1 MTDVELLNQH
11 RNGSES
17 AFADLV
23 RRHLAWIYGV
33 ARRRLGDAHLA
44 EDVAQAVFVLLHRKA
59 PQFAGDRA
67 MMSWLYRT
75 ARYASDSAARGQRRR
90 QHREGELAMSRPE
103 AAEPQEP
110 PEWQQLAPVLDELI
124 GRLPRTDREAILLR
138 YYRDLS
144 FAEVAEQIGGTP
156 EAARKRVERGIEKL
170 RQLAAEKG
178 LAPSAASLATGL
190 ATLVRVPPPA
200 GLVATATVA
209 ATAPAGSALAASTTA
224 IVKGALAMM
233 TITKLTIVSLAAVAI
248 VLFGGMIGAAA
259 WMLADGQSDTNTSQ
273 TPTTAPTTVPTP
285 EANAENANSSQPQA
299 APFSGIRWHRD
310 VPEVQVNGTWYEL
323 VAIDDLPVNQIFNFQ
338 RSHGDNAWHKHFA
351 EDLVDVLRRMH
362 HPAGDTVDL
371 QVRGLGANQ
380 AVTTLQNVPMTEDNR
395 RSLMV
400 WPAPDQTSP
409 FQAIRWQDAIPQVQI
424 NGSWYELVSVE
435 HESAQRLVDSAKHA
449 YGDGWQDQF
458 QNNLMDVLKHRGI
471 EPLHPAEVQL
481 RTLDTNELVTITV
494 RVPQPS

>member
-1 MTDVELLNQH
+1 
-11 RNGSES
+11 
-17 AFADLV
+17 
-23 RRHLAWIYGV
+23 
-33 ARRRLGDAHLA
+33 
-44 EDVAQAVFVLLHRKA
+44 
-59 PQFAGDRA
+59 
-67 MMSWLYRT
+67 
-75 ARYASDSAARGQRRR
+75 
-90 QHREGELAMSRPE
+90 
-103 AAEPQEP
+103 
-110 PEWQQLAPVLDELI
+110 
-124 GRLPRTDREAILLR
+124 
-138 YYRDLS
+138 
-144 FAEVAEQIGGTP
+144 
-156 EAARKRVERGIEKL
+156 
-170 RQLAAEKG
+170 
-178 LAPSAASLATGL
+178 
-190 ATLVRVPPPA
+190 
-200 GLVATATVA
+200 
-209 ATAPAGSALAASTTA
+209 
-224 IVKGALAMM
+224 MM